1 MKFRVG
7 ELTFSASVAESNQ
20 RESAQTGAPLRVL
33 TIEFR
38 APKVEM
44 HEQLLAASEQCARG
58 GVFSV
63 DEPTEAEW
71 RVEASGFTYV
81 GSEPWGMHHHTWRI
95 EQVERLTISALS
107 LGPLTLVP
115 YDYREELDA
124 DGQLRLAARAS
135 ISDAELATLST
146 LFMVDVVRA
155 GISPEPRRMRL
166 EGYVWGSGAHGQAVA
181 LVCADAG
188 EPRVT
193 LAGASP
199 VVNMLD
205 VLFEKGMLDRAD
217 VHAARHVTDV
227 DAWAL

>member
-1 MKFRVG
+1 VKFRVG
-7 ELTFSASVAESNQ
+7 ELTFTASVAESNQ
-20 RESAQTGAPLRVL
+20 RESPQTGAPLRLL

-44 HEQLLAASEQCARG
+44 HEQLVDAAQQHARG

-95 EQVERLTISALS
+95 EQVERLSITALV

-115 YDYREELDA
+115 YDYREELA
-124 DGQLRLAARAS
+124 NGQLRLAARATL
-135 ISDAELATLST
+135 SDADLTTLATLT
-146 LFMVDVVRA
+146 DVDVVRH
-155 GISPEPRRMRL
+155 GISSEPRRMRL
-166 EGYVWGSGAHGQAVA
+166 EGYVWGDGAHGQAVA
-181 LVCADAG
+181 IVCADVG

-193 LAGASP
+193 LAGATP
-199 VVNMLD
+199 VTNILD
-205 VLFEKGMLDRAD
+205 VLLDKGILDRAE
-217 VHAARHVTDV
+217 VHAARRVADV
-227 DAWAL
+227 DGWAL

>member
-7 ELTFSASVAESNQ
+7 ELTFTASVAESDQ
-20 RESAQTGAPLRVL
+20 RESPQTGAPLRVL

-44 HEQLLAASEQCARG
+44 HEQLLAAIEHCARG
-58 GVFSV
+58 GVFSI
-63 DEPTEAEW
+63 DEANEAEW

-95 EQVERLTISALS
+95 EQVERLSITSLV

-115 YDYREELDA
+115 YDYREELS
-124 DGQLRLAARAS
+124 DGQLRLAARAPVN
-135 ISDAELATLST
+135 DAELTTLASLST
-146 LFMVDVVRA
+146 VDVVRA
-155 GISPEPRRMRL
+155 GISAEPRRMHV
-166 EGYVWGSGAHGQAVA
+166 EGYVWGNGAHGQAVA
-181 LVCADAG
+181 LMCVDAG

-193 LAGASP
+193 LAEVTP
-199 VVNMLD
+199 VVNVFHVLLD
-205 VLFEKGMLDRAD
+205 KGILDRAE
-217 VHAARHVTDV
+217 VHAARRVADI